1 MEFDARKI
9 REEQTPPITRT
20 WMAKKMGVTY
30 NFLYY
35 LERGSYPWPP
45 KRKAQFE
52 QIVAEWKVAP
62 PTDPRQQR
70 SDFGKKHRRRK
81 RVKAPVKTEPVPV
94 PHSHGEVVG
103 IG

>member
-20 WMAKKMGVTY
+20 WMAKKMGVSQQ
-30 NFLYY
+30 FLYL
-35 LERGSYPWPP
+35 LEFGVYNPWPAE
-45 KRKAQFE
+45 RKAQFE
-52 QIVAEWKVAP
+52 KIIADWKLNP
-62 PTDPRQQR
+62 EPRQRR
-70 SDFGKKHRRRK
+70 SDFGKKHRKRRRK
-81 RVKAPVKTEPVPV
+81 AVVKTEPVPV